1 MPEPFSTVYWP
12 EWDSD
17 ATFDAGETLPP
28 ESAGRLWAVLLF
40 VFYGDK
46 VALADIEGRGL
57 TIPSGRIEPGETLDA
72 AAVREAWEETGANLD
87 PARRRLIGC
96 YRLMPRSG
104 SHAGQT
110 RYCPVFVAE
119 AFSFAPIPDGSESRG
134 LVLAAWEDVADLYF
148 TWDPLMAEV
157 FAFAQDRKDALF
169 PAGVSLSSL
178 TGEQA

>member
-1 MPEPFSTVYWP
+1 MPEPFPTVYWG

-17 ATFDAGETLPP
+17 ATFDAGDTLPS

-57 TIPSGRIEPGETLDA
+57 TIPSGRIEPGETLDD

-96 YRLMPRSG
+96 YRLVPRTG
-104 SHAGQT
+104 PYAGET
-110 RYCPVFVAE
+110 RYCPVFAAE
-119 AFSFAPIPDGSESRG
+119 AFGFAAIPDGSESRG

-148 TWDPLMAEV
+148 TWDPLMAAV
-157 FAFAQDRKDALF
+157 FDYARECRDTLF
-169 PAGVSLSSL
+169 PAGVAVSWL
-178 TGEQA
+178 TG

>member
-1 MPEPFSTVYWP
+1 MPEPFPTVYWD
-12 EWDSD
+12 EWNSD

-57 TIPSGRIEPGETLDA
+57 TIPSGRIEPGETLDD

-96 YRLMPRSG
+96 YRLMPRTG
-104 SHAGQT
+104 EYAGET
-110 RYCPVFVAE
+110 RYCPVFAAE
-119 AFSFAPIPDGSESRG
+119 AFGFASIPEDSESRG

-148 TWDPLMAEV
+148 TWDPLMAAV
-157 FAFAQDRKDALF
+157 FEYARERRAFLF
-169 PAGVSLSSL
+169 PAGVALTWL
-178 TGEQA
+178 TG

>member
-1 MPEPFSTVYWP
+1 MPEPFPTVYWA

-17 ATFDAGETLPP
+17 ATFDAGDTLPP
-28 ESAGRLWAVLLF
+28 NSAGRLWAVLLF

-57 TIPSGRIEPGETLDA
+57 TIPSGRIEPGETVDE

-87 PARRRLIGC
+87 PDRRRLIGC

-104 SHAGQT
+104 ENAGQT
-110 RYCPVFVAE
+110 RYCPVFAAE
-119 AFSFAPIPDGSESRG
+119 AFGFGPIPEGSESRG

-148 TWDPLMAEV
+148 TWDPLMASV
-157 FAFAQDRKDALF
+157 FEYARERQAALF
-169 PAGVSLSSL
+169 PAGVAVSWL
-178 TGEQA
+178 TG